1 MIYVM
6 APYATVSGGPELLQ
20 QLCYVLNN
28 NNIKSKICY
37 YSSWMIREQGEDS
50 KKRYAIYDN
59 PSEMKVED
67 TPDNIVVIPETA
79 TYLLRKFHKAKK
91 VLWWLSVDFF
101 YNKKR
106 WKDNVT
112 TVFGLLDGNVFD
124 KSLYHLCQCKY
135 AQDFLISKG
144 ISKDRTFFLSDYL
157 NDEFI
162 QNAKQENQVAKENVV
177 IYNPKKGYEYTEQLI
192 NAAPDIKWIPIQ
204 GMTPNQVR
212 ELMQKSKLYI
222 DFGNHPG
229 KDRMPREAAIS
240 GCCIVTGKRGAAAND
255 VDVPI
260 PSKYKIDEKSSD
272 FVPKSIELI
281 RYILVNYE
289 EVKPDFDSYRQII
302 RGEEK
307 QFEMDAV
314 NSFNYFINKADN

>member
-20 QLCYVLNN
+20 QLCYVLNKN
-28 NNIKSKICY
+28 SIESKICY
-37 YSSWMIREQGEDS
+37 YSSWMIRGQGEDS

-59 PSEMKVED
+59 PSALKVVD
-67 TPDNIVVIPETA
+67 TPENIVVIPETA
-79 TYLLRKFHKAKK
+79 TYLLRKFHKSKK

-124 KSLYHLCQCKY
+124 KNLYHLCQCKY
-135 AQDFLISKG
+135 AQDFLVSKG
-144 ISKDRTFFLSDYL
+144 INKDRTFFLSDYL

-162 QNAKQENQVAKENVV
+162 QNAKLEAEVEKQNVV
-177 IYNPKKGYEYTEQLI
+177 IYNPKKGFEYTQQLI

-240 GCCIVTGKRGAAAND
+240 GCCIVTGRRGAAAND

-260 PSKYKIDEKSSD
+260 PGKYKIDEKSDD
-272 FVPKSIELI
+272 FVSKSIDLI
-281 RYILVNYE
+281 RHILGNYE
-289 EVKPDFDSYRQII
+289 EFKPDFDNYRQTI

-307 QFEMDAV
+307 QFETDAV
-314 NSFNYFINKADN
+314 NSFNYFIREAGN